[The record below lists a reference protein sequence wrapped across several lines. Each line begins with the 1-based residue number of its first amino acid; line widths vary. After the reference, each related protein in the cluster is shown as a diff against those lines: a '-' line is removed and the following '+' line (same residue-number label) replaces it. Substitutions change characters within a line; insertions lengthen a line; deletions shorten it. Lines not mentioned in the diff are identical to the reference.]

1 MSLLVVGSVAFD
13 SVETPFGK
21 RERMLGGSASHF
33 SIAAS
38 FFTDVRVVGVVGG
51 DFGAKEE
58 QVFARHKI
66 DTSDLERIA
75 DGKTFRWHGRYEYDL
90 NVAHTLDTHLN
101 VFAGFEPKLSEGS
114 KQSRLVFLGN
124 IQPDLQRGVRQQVPD
139 AELVALDTMN
149 LWIDTTRES
158 LQKTIEVVDLL
169 IVNDAEA
176 RQIAEDPNLIKA
188 ARKILSWGPRTLIV
202 KRGEYGAAMF
212 TKNEYFAI
220 PAYPLESVFDPTGA
234 GDTFAGGLMGYLASQ
249 EKLDAA
255 ALRRAMIFGS
265 VMASFNVEEFGTE
278 RVQKLTHDEIN
289 QRFRDFKRFTHFEEI
304 PFEQKVSSS
313 KFQVRCADPLS
324 RRFQVPSFKL
334 DARILSWAPD

>member
-13 SVETPFGK
+13 AVETPFGK
-21 RERMLGGSASHF
+21 REKMLGGSASHF
-33 SIAAS
+33 SISAS
-38 FFTDVRVVGVVGG
+38 FFTDVRIVAVVGG
-51 DFGAKEE
+51 DFGAEE
-58 QVFARHKI
+58 RAVFAQHNI
-66 DTSDLERIA
+66 DTADLEVVP
-75 DGKTFRWHGRYEYDL
+75 DGKTFRWFGRYEYDL

-101 VFAGFEPKLSEGS
+101 VFAGFEPKLSESS
-114 KQSRLVFLGN
+114 KKSRLVFLGN
-124 IQPDLQRGVRQQVPD
+124 IQPDLQRGVREQIPD

-158 LQKTIEVVDLL
+158 LQKTIAVVDLL

-176 RQIAEDPNLIKA
+176 RQIAEEPNLIKA
-188 ARKILSWGPRTLIV
+188 ARKILSWGPHTLIV

-212 TKNEYFAI
+212 TRDEYFAI

-249 EKLDAA
+249 DKLDAG

-278 RVQKLTHDEIN
+278 RVRRLTHDEIN
-289 QRFRDFKRFTHFEEI
+289 HRFRDFKRFTNFEEI
-304 PFEQKVSSS
+304 PFERAVAVVQ
-313 KFQVRCADPLS
+313 
-324 RRFQVPSFKL
+324 
-334 DARILSWAPD
+334 

>member
-13 SVETPFGK
+13 AVETPFGK
-21 RERMLGGSASHF
+21 RDRMLGGSASHF
-33 SIAAS
+33 SISAS
-38 FFTDVRVVGVVGG
+38 FFTDVRVVAVVGG
-51 DFGAKEE
+51 DFSKDELA
-58 QVFARHKI
+58 VFANHHV
-66 DTSDLERIA
+66 DMADLEVIPE
-75 DGKTFRWHGRYEYDL
+75 GKTFRWFGRYEYDL

-101 VFAGFEPKLSEGS
+101 VFAGFQPKLSDSS
-114 KQSRLVFLGN
+114 KKSRLVFLGN
-124 IQPDLQRGVRQQVPD
+124 IQPDLQRGVRAQVPD

-176 RQIAEDPNLIKA
+176 RQLAEEPNLIRA
-188 ARKILSWGPRTLIV
+188 ARKILSWGPHTLIV

-212 TKNEYFAI
+212 TKEEYFAI
-220 PAYPLESVFDPTGA
+220 PAYPLEAVFDPTGA

-249 EKLDAA
+249 EKLDPP

-278 RVQKLTHDEIN
+278 RVQRLTYEEIN
-289 QRFRDFKRFTHFEEI
+289 RRFRDFKRFTHFEEI
-304 PFEQKVSSS
+304 PFE
-313 KFQVRCADPLS
+313 RA
-324 RRFQVPSFKL
+324 
-334 DARILSWAPD
+334 AAM

>member
-1 MSLLVVGSVAFD
+1 MSLLVAGSVAFD

-51 DFGAKEE
+51 DFGADEE
-58 QVFARHKI
+58 QVFARHNI

-75 DGKTFRWHGRYEYDL
+75 DGKTFRWYGRYEYDL
-90 NVAHTLDTHLN
+90 NVAHTLDTQLN
-101 VFAGFEPKLSEGS
+101 VFAGFQPKLSQAS
-114 KQSRLVFLGN
+114 KNSRLLFLGN
-124 IQPDLQRGVRQQVPD
+124 IQPDLQRGVREQMAH

-149 LWIDTTRES
+149 LWIETTRDS
-158 LQKTIEVVDLL
+158 LQKTIEVVDLM
-169 IVNDAEA
+169 IINDAEA
-176 RQIAEDPNLIKA
+176 RQLTSEPNLIKA
-188 ARKILSWGPRTLIV
+188 ARKILSWGPHTLIV

-212 TKNEYFAI
+212 TKDQYFAI

-249 EKLDAA
+249 ETLDQP

-278 RVQKLTHDEIN
+278 RVQRLTHDEIN
-289 QRFRDFKRFTHFEEI
+289 QRFREFKRFTHFEEI
-304 PFEQKVSSS
+304 PFERA
-313 KFQVRCADPLS
+313 VRAV
-324 RRFQVPSFKL
+324 Q
-334 DARILSWAPD
+334 

>member
-13 SVETPFGK
+13 TVETPFGK

-33 SIAAS
+33 SISAS
-38 FFTDVRVVGVVGG
+38 FFADVRVVAVVGG
-51 DFGAKEE
+51 DFGDDERG
-58 QVFARHKI
+58 VFARHNI
-66 DTSDLERIA
+66 DTTDLELIPE
-75 DGKTFRWHGRYEYDL
+75 GETFRWFGRYEYDL

-101 VFAGFEPKLSEGS
+101 VFAGFQPKLSNGS
-114 KQSRLVFLGN
+114 KGARLVFLGN
-124 IQPDLQRGVRQQVPD
+124 IQPDLQRGVREQVPD

-149 LWIDTTRES
+149 LWINTSRES
-158 LQKTIEVVDLL
+158 LQKTIEVVDLM
-169 IVNDAEA
+169 IINDAEA
-176 RQIAEDPNLIKA
+176 RQIADQPNLIKA
-188 ARKILSWGPRTLIV
+188 ARKILSWGPHTLIV

-212 TKNEYFAI
+212 TRNEYFAI

-249 EKLDAA
+249 EQLDEA

-278 RVQKLTHDEIN
+278 RVQRLTHDEIN

-304 PFEQKVSSS
+304 PFERA
-313 KFQVRCADPLS
+313 VRAI
-324 RRFQVPSFKL
+324 Q
-334 DARILSWAPD
+334 

>member
-1 MSLLVVGSVAFD
+1 MSLLVVGSIAFD

-33 SIAAS
+33 SISAS
-38 FFTDVRVVGVVGG
+38 FFTDVRVVAVVGG
-51 DFGAKEE
+51 DFGDEE
-58 QVFARHKI
+58 RAVFARHNV
-66 DTSDLERIA
+66 DTTDLEVVP
-75 DGKTFRWHGRYEYDL
+75 GGETFRWFGRYEYDL

-101 VFAGFEPKLSEGS
+101 VFAGFEPKLSEQS
-114 KQSRLVFLGN
+114 KKSRLVFLGN
-124 IQPDLQRGVRQQVPD
+124 IQPDLQRGVRTQVAN

-169 IVNDAEA
+169 VVNDAEA
-176 RQIAEDPNLIKA
+176 RQLAEEPNLIKA
-188 ARKILSWGPRTLIV
+188 ARKILSWGPSTLIV

-212 TKNEYFAI
+212 TREDYFAI

-234 GDTFAGGLMGYLASQ
+234 GDTFAGGLMGYLSSQ
-249 EKLDAA
+249 DKLDSA

-278 RVQKLTHDEIN
+278 RVQRLTHEEIN
-289 QRFRDFKRFTHFEEI
+289 QRFADFKRFTHFENV
-304 PFEQKVSSS
+304 PFDRAERAGQ
-313 KFQVRCADPLS
+313 
-324 RRFQVPSFKL
+324 
-334 DARILSWAPD
+334 

>member
-13 SVETPFGK
+13 AVETPFGK

-33 SIAAS
+33 SISAS
-38 FFTDVRVVGVVGG
+38 FFTDVRIVAVVGG
-51 DFGAKEE
+51 DFGPEE
-58 QVFARHKI
+58 RDVFARHNI
-66 DTSDLERIA
+66 DTTDLEVVA
-75 DGKTFRWHGRYEYDL
+75 DGKTFRWFGRYEYDL

-101 VFAGFEPKLSEGS
+101 VFAGFQPKLSSSS

-124 IQPDLQRGVRQQVPD
+124 IQPDLQRGVREQMPD

-176 RQIAEDPNLIKA
+176 RQIAQEPNLIKA

-212 TKNEYFAI
+212 TKDEYFAI
-220 PAYPLESVFDPTGA
+220 PAYPLEAVFDPTGA

-249 EKLDAA
+249 EKLDEA

-278 RVQKLTHDEIN
+278 RVQRMTHEEIN
-289 QRFRDFKRFTHFEEI
+289 QRFTEFKRFTHFEEI
-304 PFEQKVSSS
+304 PFERSERA
-313 KFQVRCADPLS
+313 VR
-324 RRFQVPSFKL
+324 
-334 DARILSWAPD
+334 